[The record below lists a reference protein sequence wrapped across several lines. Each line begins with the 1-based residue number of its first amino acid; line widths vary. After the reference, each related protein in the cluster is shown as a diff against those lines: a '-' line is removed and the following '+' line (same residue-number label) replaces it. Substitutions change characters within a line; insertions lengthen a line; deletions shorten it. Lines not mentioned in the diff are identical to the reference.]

1 MSIHKSLKQ
10 KDTLVRNRS
19 VLTRWERILKLKDI
33 GRWSDGGKVTGLPK
47 VRVKWKVRKKKK
59 EAAAPVAGAA
69 APVAGAAAPAAA
81 GKAAAPAAAGKAA
94 APAAAG
100 KAAAPAAAGKAAAP
114 AAGKKK

>member
-19 VLTRWERILKLKDI
+19 VLTRWERILKLQDI
-33 GRWSDGGKVTGLPK
+33 GRWTDGGKVTGLPK

-69 APVAGAAAPAAA
+69 AAAPAPGAAAPAAGKGAAPAAGKAAAAPAAA
-81 GKAAAPAAAGKAA
+81 GKAAAPAAKA
-94 APAAAG
+94 
-100 KAAAPAAAGKAAAP
+100 AAAP

>member
-19 VLTRWERILKLKDI
+19 VLTRWERILKLQDI
-33 GRWSDGGKVTGLPK
+33 GRWTDGGKVTGLPK

-69 APVAGAAAPAAA
+69 AAPAAGAAAPAAA

-94 APAAAG
+94 A
-100 KAAAPAAAGKAAAP
+100 AP
-114 AAGKKK
+114 AAGGKKK